1 MFRPNRYGKLSRKIG
16 KNIYGET
23 TWSSWLNV
31 PCAVVTDVDKIDK
44 TPVRSDSS
52 ASRGAAE
59 ERTAVAKYLF
69 PKNVMIGQDDKFEID
84 DLSLRVIAVQKR
96 FSVLGAFDHLEV
108 DFDISP

>member
-1 MFRPNRYGKLSRKIG
+1 MFRPNRLGKLTRRLG
-16 KNIYGET
+16 TNIYGEKT
-23 TWSSWLNV
+23 FKRPVTV
-31 PCAVVTDVDKIDK
+31 QCAVVTDLDKVNK

-69 PKNVMIGQDDKFEID
+69 PANVQIGQDDTFEID

-96 FSVLGAFDHLEV
+96 FSVFGVLDHLEV
-108 DFDISP
+108 DFDIAP